1 MGMEVRPAMLAA
13 GYTEEAARI
22 RTLNKKPYVREALAK
37 VYEENR
43 AKAQVTR
50 DEVLTGFREAIND
63 AKLAGEPATQI
74 KGWTEIGKMCGFYA
88 PEKKELRFTGNM
100 TALEDRLAGMSTEEL
115 LELAG
120 QDTLD
125 VLEGECE
132 HVSDD

>member
-1 MGMEVRPAMLAA
+1 MGMDLRPAMMAA
-13 GYTEEAARI
+13 GYSSESARLKTVENRPI
-22 RTLNKKPYVREALAK
+22 LADALAQ
-37 VYEENR
+37 VYRENR
-43 AKAQVTR
+43 SKARVTR
-50 DEVLTGFREAIND
+50 DEVLEGFREAIGD

-88 PEKKELRFTGNM
+88 PAKAEITISEGAKN
-100 TALEDRLAGMSTEEL
+100 LEEQIQNLSTEEL

-132 HVSDD
+132 RIPDV